1 MRTGLRKFGLGIAAA
16 ILAVAGFTVATA
28 SPAAAAA
35 ASPAVAAVT
44 CGPSAPD
51 YDGGT
56 AQAVNPVS
64 GYSGPAMR
72 TGPGTNCQLLTRVPW
87 YNWVSLNCYRFGDTV
102 NGVSTWS
109 AVHYGGYFGWV
120 SDYYLSGRG
129 SNYAC

>member
-1 MRTGLRKFGLGIAAA
+1 MRTGLRKFGFGIAATTLA
-16 ILAVAGFTVATA
+16 IAGFSVATA
-28 SPAAAAA
+28 SPALAT

-51 YDGGT
+51 YDPYS
-56 AQAVNPVS
+56 AQAVNQVS

-72 TGPGTNCQLLTRVPW
+72 TGPGGNCQLLTRVPW
-87 YNWVSLNCYRFGDTV
+87 GNWVSLNCYRFGDTV